1 MEEVKCKDC
10 KYCVSLVKKNA
21 GMDASSYCKKK
32 DFYMWREK
40 DRNDY
45 SCEEG
50 EVSNDRQN

>member
-32 DFYMWREK
+32 DFYMWRTK
-40 DRNDY
+40 TKNDY

-50 EVSNDRQN
+50 EVSNDRED

>member
-10 KYCVSLVKKNA
+10 KYCVPLVKKNA

-40 DRNDY
+40 DMNDY

-50 EVSNDRQN
+50 EVSNDRAD